1 MLWDGMGLTTM
12 VLRGYLFKSVQF
24 ACFILLYSLV
34 FNLVMMIWGGGS
46 VFLISNLCYVR
57 YFVDRDG
64 GPN

>member
-34 FNLVMMIWGGGS
+34 FNLVMMIWGGG
-46 VFLISNLCYVR
+46 
-57 YFVDRDG
+57 G
-64 GPN
+64 GGRFF